1 MTDNRPPLTLNVAE
15 CARATGL
22 TPKAIRRRIER
33 GTLESALVA
42 GQRRIPLNALI
53 AAGLLVEGV
62 DRGHRGAPQGTQ
74 QPGALVQRLIAH
86 RERLAEELSVAN
98 EFEAEVRRL
107 ADQLR
112 RERLRTRELE
122 PELERRRARIARL
135 ERTLHGPPDRDR

>member
-1 MTDNRPPLTLNVAE
+1 MTDHRPPLTLNVAE

-33 GTLESALVA
+33 GTLESTLVA

-62 DRGHRGAPQGTQ
+62 DRGHRGTPQGTQ

-86 RERLAEELSVAN
+86 RERLAEEVAAAN
-98 EFEAEVRRL
+98 E
-107 ADQLR
+107 
-112 RERLRTRELE
+112 
-122 PELERRRARIARL
+122 
-135 ERTLHGPPDRDR
+135 